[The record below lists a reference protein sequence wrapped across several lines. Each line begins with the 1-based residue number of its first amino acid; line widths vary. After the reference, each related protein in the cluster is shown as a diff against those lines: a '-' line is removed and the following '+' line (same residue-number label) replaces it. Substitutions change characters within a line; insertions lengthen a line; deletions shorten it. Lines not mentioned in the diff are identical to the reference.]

1 MKEKIP
7 FRVTPFRILL
17 LLTLL
22 TVAVTLVILWQ
33 IFAQSTNPLFSFRR
47 DVQVPELTGLTR
59 EAAMAQPEALQLAVE
74 WQEAYSPAYEAGI
87 VFRQQPQAGRTV
99 KQGQRLVLTVSKGAD
114 WHMVPDVKG
123 LTREEALEALQ
134 EEGFSIAV
142 EFLEDGTLPAYTVV
156 KTEPAA
162 GAQALA
168 GDRIKVVVAC
178 PVPDP
183 FRSVPN
189 VTGMSLAE
197 ARRRLLEV
205 GLQPIAVP
213 SDAVDGTV
221 SGQQPL
227 PSHLVRVNERVYL
240 YL

>member
-1 MKEKIP
+1 MQEGRA
-7 FRVTPFRILL
+7 FRVTPFRVLVF
-17 LLTLL
+17 LTLL
-22 TVAVTLVILWQ
+22 TVLVTMGIIWQ
-33 IFAQSTNPLFSFRR
+33 IFSQSTNPLFSFRR
-47 DVQVPELTGLTR
+47 DVQVPELTGLTQ
-59 EAAMAQPEALQLAVE
+59 EAVMEQLEATQLAVE
-74 WQEAYSPAYEAGI
+74 WQEAYSPVYEAGV

-114 WHMVPDVKG
+114 WHTVPDVKG
-123 LTREEALEALQ
+123 QLREDALETLQ
-134 EEGFSIAV
+134 EEGFSISV

-156 KTEPAA
+156 NTEPAA
-162 GAQALA
+162 GTQALA

-189 VTGMSLAE
+189 VTGLSLAE
-197 ARRRLLEV
+197 ARRKLLEV

-213 SDAVDGTV
+213 SDAVEGTV
-221 SGQQPL
+221 SSQQPL

>member
-1 MKEKIP
+1 MNPERS
-7 FRVTPFRILL
+7 FRVTPFRVLL

-22 TVAVTLVILWQ
+22 TVVVTLGVVWQ

-47 DVQVPELTGLTR
+47 DVQVPDFTGLTQ
-59 EAAMAQPEALQLAVE
+59 EAIMEQPEAVQLAIE
-74 WQEAYSPAYEAGI
+74 WQESFSPVYEAGI
-87 VFRQQPQAGRTV
+87 VFRQLPQAGRTV

-114 WHMVPDVKG
+114 WHTVPDVKG
-123 LTREEALEALQ
+123 QAREEALDTLQ

-162 GAQALA
+162 GTQALA

-189 VTGMSLAE
+189 VTGLSLAE

-213 SDAVDGTV
+213 SDAVEGTV
-221 SGQQPL
+221 SGQEPL